1 MREIKLLRKVKKTDT
16 FFPFTIGVFLIIF
29 VLLTKGIALNFF
41 VITISVSAI
50 LIFLQRYNAVNL
62 TMYEDTIEI
71 DFYLLFKKIEVGY
84 SEIIEIKSLWDSGL
98 GANLR
103 FKVKDKNE
111 VYTFRVKFSDDEFCN
126 FFEEKTGMN
135 IK

>member
-1 MREIKLLRKVKKTDT
+1 MREIKLIRKVKKTDT
-16 FFPFTIGVFLIIF
+16 FFPFTISVFLIIF

-84 SEIIEIKSLWDSGL
+84 SEIIEIKSLWGPGL

-103 FKVKDKNE
+103 FKVKCENE
-111 VYTFRVKFSDDEFCN
+111 VYTFRVKFLDDEFCD
-126 FFEEKTGMN
+126 FLEEKTGMN

>member
-1 MREIKLLRKVKKTDT
+1 MREIKLIRKVKKTDT
-16 FFPFTIGVFLIIF
+16 FFPFTISVFLIIF
-29 VLLTKGIALNFF
+29 VLLTKGIALNFI

-84 SEIIEIKSLWDSGL
+84 SEIIEIKSL
-98 GANLR
+98 
-103 FKVKDKNE
+103 
-111 VYTFRVKFSDDEFCN
+111 
-126 FFEEKTGMN
+126 
-135 IK
+135 

>member
-1 MREIKLLRKVKKTDT
+1 MKEIKLIRKVKKTDT
-16 FFPFTIGVFLIIF
+16 FFPFTISAFLIIF
-29 VLLTKGIALNFF
+29 VLLTKGFDINFF
-41 VITISVSAI
+41 VITICVSAI
-50 LIFLQRYNAVNL
+50 LIFLQRYNAVNM

-71 DFYLLFKKIEVGY
+71 DFYLLIKKIDVKY
-84 SEIIEIKSLWDSGL
+84 CEIIEIKSLWDTGI

-111 VYTFRVKFSDDEFCN
+111 IYTFRVKFLDEEFCG
-126 FFEEKTGMN
+126 FLEEKTGIN

>member
-1 MREIKLLRKVKKTDT
+1 MREIKLIRKVKKTDT
-16 FFPFTIGVFLIIF
+16 FFPFTRSVFLIIF

-41 VITISVSAI
+41 VIIISVSAI

-71 DFYLLFKKIEVGY
+71 DFYLLFKKIKVEY

-103 FKVKDKNE
+103 FKVKGENE
-111 VYTFRVKFSDDEFCN
+111 IYTFRVKFLDDEFCN
-126 FFEEKTGMN
+126 FLEEKTN
-135 IK
+135 IKIK

>member
-1 MREIKLLRKVKKTDT
+1 
-16 FFPFTIGVFLIIF
+16 
-29 VLLTKGIALNFF
+29 